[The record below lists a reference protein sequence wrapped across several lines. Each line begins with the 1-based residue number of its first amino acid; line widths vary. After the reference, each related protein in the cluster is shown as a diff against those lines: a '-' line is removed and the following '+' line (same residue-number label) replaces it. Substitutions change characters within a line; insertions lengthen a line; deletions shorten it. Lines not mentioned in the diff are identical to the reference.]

1 MVRGIHTA
9 AAGMSVMQ
17 SRMDIISNNM
27 ANVDLTSFK
36 KDVAVMKSFPDI
48 QIRRGQD
55 DGLMAFPLGSY
66 DTMPVVGKLG
76 TGVELNESF
85 TVWEQGSLK
94 ETENDFD
101 LALDGKGFM
110 AVESERGERYT
121 RNGSFTLDKEGFLVT
136 KEGLKVLSEDD
147 SHIQIKENNFAI
159 DKEGKIYVN
168 KEYEGDPNRLVK
180 KDENEWKEREYIG
193 TLKIVRFPRERE
205 LRREGTSFY
214 YADEFSGSPIV
225 ATGNKRPQVLQG
237 FKESSNVN
245 VVSEMVQMI
254 EVQRLYDAN
263 QKSIQS
269 HDSLLSKSV
278 NQVGI
283 ARG

>member
-48 QIRRGQD
+48 QIRRGED

-110 AVESERGERYT
+110 AVETERGERYT

-136 KEGLKVLSEDD
+136 KEGLKVLSEDGG
-147 SHIQIKENNFAI
+147 HIQIKENNFAI
-159 DKEGKIYVN
+159 DKEGRIYVN

-180 KDENEWKEREYIG
+180 KEENEWKERELIG

-225 ATGNKRPQVLQG
+225 ATGNKRPEVLQG